1 VALLKGDRLEVH
13 NVQNQRLVQS
23 VGNNDVVRVMKQQ
36 RSCHTRPVHG

>member
-23 VGNNDVVRVMKQQ
+23 VGNNDVVRVMKQ